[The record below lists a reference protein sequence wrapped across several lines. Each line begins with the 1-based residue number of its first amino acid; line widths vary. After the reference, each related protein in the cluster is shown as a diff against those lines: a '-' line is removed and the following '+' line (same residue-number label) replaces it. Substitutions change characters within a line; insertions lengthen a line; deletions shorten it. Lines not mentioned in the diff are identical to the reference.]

1 MSFRPNF
8 ILQTDSYKQ
17 YHWMMR
23 IHNTTRTYS
32 YLSSRIGAK
41 HAWNTAVGL
50 QYYLKEYL
58 EGPRVTRADIEEA
71 LDYLRAHFKY
81 PQLNPMWSHIVET
94 YDGRLPLRILA
105 WDEGSRVPMG
115 YPTFTVVNTD
125 PRCEALT
132 NHVEPLLCKVWYPMT
147 VATIS
152 GYVIGELL
160 ELVRAS
166 GGPDIVARYMLHDFG
181 YRGASSEE
189 TARIGG
195 MAHLVH
201 SQGTDTLQGMK
212 QAAHYYG
219 ASLQDLASSV
229 VASEHSIMTAGGPQE
244 EVAIARHI
252 IETHPD
258 QTISLVA
265 DSYDYY
271 AFVDAMIDLK
281 PVVDQHRVKLVIRPD
296 SVTPQHPDP
305 KDLVLWTLNRYL
317 ARMPYTITPTG
328 HRETPY
334 SVLWSDGLVPDKIID
349 IASAVVVNGFA
360 AHNTAYGMGGGLLQ
374 KVDRDTERFAMKSSA
389 QERDGQWVKI
399 QKNPLD
405 KSKASLAGR
414 LQVVNLT
421 GHDDIVPE
429 EQWANPDDPR
439 VRLKLVFENGEIVRQ
454 HTFEQIRARA
464 RVRSDPHR
472 SASAVGFSE
481 ASVVRS

>member
-1 MSFRPNF
+1 MSFRPNL
-8 ILQTDSYKQ
+8 ILQTDSYKH
-17 YHWMMR
+17 YHWTMR
-23 IHNTTRTYS
+23 IHDTTRTYS

-71 LDYLRAHFKY
+71 LDYLRAHFRY

-94 YDGRLPLRILA
+94 YGGRLPLRILA
-105 WDEGSRVPMG
+105 WDEGCRVPVG

-152 GYVIGELL
+152 GYVIEELL
-160 ELVRAS
+160 TLVRAS
-166 GGPDIVARYMLHDFG
+166 GGPDAVARYMLHDFG

-201 SQGTDTLQGMK
+201 GQGTDTMQAMK

-219 ASLQDLASSV
+219 ASLQDLAFSV

-281 PVVDQHRVKLVIRPD
+281 PVVDEHRVKLVIRPD
-296 SVTPQHPDP
+296 SVTPQHPDA
-305 KDLVLWTLNRYL
+305 KDLVLWTLNRYM
-317 ARMPYTITPTG
+317 ARMPCTTTPTG
-328 HRETPY
+328 HKETPY
-334 SVLWSDGLVPDKIID
+334 SVLWSDGLVPDTIID

-389 QERDGQWVKI
+389 QERDGQWVNI

-429 EQWANPDDPR
+429 EQWANPEDPR
-439 VRLKLVFENGEIVRQ
+439 VRLKPVFENGVILRQ
-454 HTFEQIRARA
+454 HTFEQVRARA
-464 RVRSDPHR
+464 RAQSDSQQWSQR
-472 SASAVGFSE
+472 RVFGEASAV
-481 ASVVRS
+481 